1 MKTAL
6 IGYTGF
12 VGSNICNQY
21 KFTDLYNSKNIAKI
35 KNKKY
40 DLIVSAG
47 IPGTKWIA
55 NKNPAKDLENIKQ
68 FINSIEAVQAK
79 KFILISTEDVY
90 ENPYRV
96 DEKTKIDSVNVQ
108 PYGKNRLF
116 LEKRLKKIFKKS
128 LIIIRLP
135 GLIGKN
141 LKKNFIYDFI
151 HKRKY
156 YLSNSESMVQVYD
169 LKNIWKDLKKTIEY
183 SLPLINFA
191 PEPVKIADI
200 IKHVFGISFVNK
212 DKKRFLNYNVLSIYA
227 HYFGSPNN
235 YLYDRKKV
243 LKYIKK
249 FTDDELK
256 KMPGKGQKKFKDIIY
271 G

>member
-12 VGSNICNQY
+12 VGSNICSQY
-21 KFTDLYNSKNIAKI
+21 KFTDLYNSKNIGKI

-40 DLIVSAG
+40 DLVVSAG

-55 NKNPAKDLENIKQ
+55 NKYPIKDLKNIKK
-68 FINSIEAVQAK
+68 FINSIKTVKTK

-90 ENPYRV
+90 ENPYNV
-96 DEKTKIDSVNVQ
+96 NEKTKIDPANVQ

-128 LIIIRLP
+128 LIIVRLP

-141 LKKNFIYDFI
+141 LKKNFIFDFLNR
-151 HKRKY
+151 RKQS
-156 YLSNSESMVQVYD
+156 LHNSESMVQVYD
-169 LKNIWKDLKKTIEY
+169 LNNIWKDIKISLKY
-183 SLPLINFA
+183 SFPIVNFA
-191 PEPVKIADI
+191 PEPIKISVV
-200 IKHVFGISFVNK
+200 IKYAFNEEFVNK
-212 DKKRFLNYNVLSIYA
+212 DEKRFLNYDVTSIYA
-227 HYFGSPNN
+227 HYFGSKSN
-235 YLYDRKKV
+235 YLYDKNQV

-249 FTDDELK
+249 FIY
-256 KMPGKGQKKFKDIIY
+256 QKRLESST
-271 G
+271 

>member
-12 VGSNICNQY
+12 VGSNICSQY

-55 NKNPAKDLENIKQ
+55 NKNPGKDLENIKQ
-68 FINSIEAVQAK
+68 FINSIETVQAK

-90 ENPYRV
+90 EKPYKV

-116 LEKRLKKIFKKS
+116 LEKKLKKIFRKS

-156 YLSNSESMVQVYD
+156 YLSNSESMVQVYN
-169 LKNIWKDLKKTIEY
+169 LKNIWKDIKIAIRH
-183 SLPLINFA
+183 SFPVINFA
-191 PEPVKIADI
+191 TEPIKVSEI
-200 IKHVFGISFVNK
+200 IKHAFSLNFVNK
-212 DKKRFLNYNVLSIYA
+212 DKKRFLNYDVSSIYA
-227 HYFGSPNN
+227 RFYKGKKN
-235 YLYDRKKV
+235 YLYDKRQV
-243 LKYIKK
+243 LKSIKEFVIGERNK
-249 FTDDELK
+249 
-256 KMPGKGQKKFKDIIY
+256 II
-271 G
+271 